1 LHKYCPTARKYVA
14 IAPAIDELD
23 TGMQLRIPGSRLI
36 NVEQICSFICRDFQM
51 FSGGQAKIDLTLA
64 KDTT

>member
-1 LHKYCPTARKYVA
+1 VA

-36 NVEQICSFICRDFQM
+36 NVKQICSFICRDFQM